1 MRLHPGD
8 QDFFFG
14 TFLPERRASE
24 RPMAIACLGFVTLF
38 PVPVFSLPRLNSC
51 ISLWTFLPADGEYLR
66 PEDFFDED
74 FRLELLDFLPLEPFL
89 ALLLLRE
96 LELFFALLLLREAD
110 LFFALLP
117 RELVLLRALLFFALD
132 FLAVFFL
139 PLVDLRALLLFVPDD
154 FFALLDFFLAD
165 FFVAMTILP
174 RTQMLSPFETVVRK
188 RSNLF

>member
-1 MRLHPGD
+1 
-8 QDFFFG
+8 
-14 TFLPERRASE
+14 
-24 RPMAIACLGFVTLF
+24 MAIACLGFVTFL
-38 PVPVFSLPRLNSC
+38 PLPLFSLPRLNSC
-51 ISLWTFLPADGEYLR
+51 ISFWTFLPADGEYLR

-74 FRLELLDFLPLEPFL
+74 FRLELLDFLLLEPFL

-96 LELFFALLLLREAD
+96 VE

-132 FLAVFFL
+132 FFALLFFAVLFL
-139 PLVDLRALLLFVPDD
+139 PLVDLRALLFFAPDD

-165 FFVAMTILP
+165 FFVAITILP